1 MEDKNWLLAVM
12 LGPGVPEKE
21 TRHLIGKLVA
31 AFIAAAM
38 KLRARILAPFAAE

>member
-1 MEDKNWLLAVM
+1 MLAVM

-21 TRHLIGKLVA
+21 SRYPIGKLVA

-38 KLRARILAPFAAE
+38 KLRARILAPFGAE